1 MVEVV
6 TEVRLCGRLRVDVA
20 GEAREELLR
29 GRRGR
34 PGWRSSSAAAPHT
47 SAAPRVSSRSGA
59 RTTASPTLQS
69 ARAAIRLSHLL
80 LLVRSPADGVELAQ
94 RATGELHDEPRLD
107 DFRDGLRAVRLVGAA
122 FGAVDPAEF
131 RALDDVRRGPRG
143 TGPGGRALT
152 AMTALVV
159 ALTCG
164 RAPEASA
171 LASESFS
178 AGAASFVRI
187 GASAALLGSESR
199 NRWFQPG
206 ADDQPQLQLRPEA
219 SPARLTWVRDRSVGG
234 VLLAARRV
242 QRDLVLPRLTTTG
255 MSGAWW
261 HQSTAEEKRSRAL
274 LVRGSPG

>member
-1 MVEVV
+1 MVEV
-6 TEVRLCGRLRVDVA
+6 ELRYGSAAGCGSTWLERRARSSCA
-20 GEAREELLR
+20 GARGGCCSPSWFSGAR
-29 GRRGR
+29 ACDPRRHRRGDLGRGWGAAKRRSPSR
-34 PGWRSSSAAAPHT
+34 PRWRSSSAAAPHT
-47 SAAPRVSSRSGA
+47 SAAPRVSSFQRGYDGLTDPA
-59 RTTASPTLQS
+59 ER

-80 LLVRSPADGVELAQ
+80 LFVRSPADGVELAQ
-94 RATGELHDEPRLD
+94 RATEELPDEPGLD
-107 DFRDGLRAVRLVGAA
+107 DFRDGLRAVRLIGAA

-131 RALDDVRRGPRG
+131 RALDGVRRGPRG

-199 NRWFQPG
+199 NRWFQLG
-206 ADDQPQLQLRPEA
+206 ADDQPQLQLRLEA
-219 SPARLTWVRDRSVGG
+219 SPARLT
-234 VLLAARRV
+234 
-242 QRDLVLPRLTTTG
+242 
-255 MSGAWW
+255 
-261 HQSTAEEKRSRAL
+261 
-274 LVRGSPG
+274 